1 MVGYPMR
8 LVRLGWFL
16 FVLFICFV
24 SANVSAE
31 ESTLLIPAEVVRL
44 AIDHPKLAVF
54 LHPEVPERVPLVISE
69 HLLKPGIRLRKF
81 SKPVL
86 IVSDSI
92 ANTRPSIRFLSFEK
106 KKNEYLVI
114 LEYNVQ
120 GVTAAFF
127 LTRGVNNV
135 WKLTKAQVVET

>member
-54 LHPEVPERVPLVISE
+54 LHPEV
-69 HLLKPGIRLRKF
+69 PGIRLRKF